1 MDIQSNRAAKKWSRS
16 ELAGRVLWGL
26 VCPVF
31 HWSPRLCWGWRNGL
45 LRLFGARIGRHVQI
59 HPSARIFIPWNLK
72 VGDWSS
78 IGFDA
83 LIYNLGPVE
92 IGNKVTVSQR
102 AHLCAGSHDF
112 RDPAMPLLKPPV
124 TIGDAAWICADAFV
138 GPGVKIG
145 ASAVVGACAVVVKD
159 VAPGEIVAG
168 NPARKIGTRHES

>member
-1 MDIQSNRAAKKWSRS
+1 MDIQSNRAATKWSTA
-16 ELAGRVLWGL
+16 ELAGRALWGL
-26 VCPVF
+26 VSPLF
-31 HWSPRLCWGWRNGL
+31 RWSPRLCWGWRNLL
-45 LRLFGARIGRHVQI
+45 LRTFGAGIGRHVQI

-92 IGNKVTVSQR
+92 IGSKVTISQR

-112 RDPAMPLLKPPV
+112 RDPAMPLLKPSV
-124 TIGDAAWICADAFV
+124 TIGDEAWICTDAFV

-145 ASAVVGACAVVVKD
+145 SSAVVGARAVVVKD
-159 VAPGEIVAG
+159 VSAAAIVAG
-168 NPARKIGTRHES
+168 NPARQVGTRTP